1 MSKKPIFEDLV
12 DMTAMVDI
20 VFFVLIF
27 FMVTSMAGVYAS
39 ISMPTPDPEKQAKTG
54 VRSRTEIESD
64 KDSVIVRID
73 RDDAIFVNDSEVAGG
88 SELDLRARLKDA
100 RESGSK
106 PTKMMVMASGE
117 AKHGTLV
124 MVLDAGQAAEFTE
137 VQMAIDDDS

>member
-27 FMVTSMAGVYAS
+27 FMVTSMAGTFAS
-39 ISMPTPDPEKQAKTG
+39 LSMPTPDPDKAAGGK
-54 VRSRTEIESD
+54 RSAADVQQD

-73 RDDAIFVNDSEVAGG
+73 RDNAIFVNDAEIAGG
-88 SELDLRARLKDA
+88 SEIELRNRLKDA

-106 PTKMMVMASGE
+106 PTKMMVMANGE

-124 MVLDAGQAAEFTE
+124 MVLDAGQAVEFTE
-137 VQMAIDDDS
+137 VQMAIDDES